1 MYCGLYMP
9 LCPGVITGMEGVEW
23 VRGPGDVGVLVDL
36 FCIDKKKSRHC
47 IIVPLMPIKNE
58 D

>member
-1 MYCGLYMP
+1 MYCALYMP

-36 FCIDKKKSRHC
+36 FWKDRGENTLLLQRPS
-47 IIVPLMPIKNE
+47 
-58 D
+58 